1 MSDKVYYIPQADLV
15 HSQPERWEQFAV
27 DAANKA
33 QQITEQATEFIE
45 AVGTRRG
52 SSVLLPYIK
61 MLDSV
66 DQLQRMFDHAEDA
79 RDTEA

>member
-1 MSDKVYYIPQADLV
+1 MSEKFYYIPQADLV
-15 HSQPERWEQFAV
+15 HSQPDRWEQFAV
-27 DAANKA
+27 EAANKA

-45 AVGTRRG
+45 LVGTRQG
-52 SSVLLPYIK
+52 SAVLLPYLK

-79 RDTEA
+79 RATKA